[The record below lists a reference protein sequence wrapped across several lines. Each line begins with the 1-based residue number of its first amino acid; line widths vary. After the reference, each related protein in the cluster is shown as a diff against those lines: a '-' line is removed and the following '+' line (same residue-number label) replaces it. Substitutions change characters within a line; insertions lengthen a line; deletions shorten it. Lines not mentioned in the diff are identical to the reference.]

1 MSLVNALTIVTTLKF
16 SVGALA
22 LFKLVL
28 TITVIMSSTVIIM
41 RGSSQLLR
49 AKRCS
54 PHRTIAGTVKR
65 VANPVINM
73 MLMLLTMFV
82 PAALVDNV
90 SKRLCGRFTL
100 AVTTSAMLDNFG
112 SLALAPT
119 LYTLFLR
126 GDGPSAFFV
135 CGKFGGTCSGARKTC
150 SHVIG

>member
-1 MSLVNALTIVTTLKF
+1 MVTTFNF

-28 TITVIMSSTVIIM
+28 TITVIISSTVIII
-41 RGSSQLLR
+41 RGTSELLR

-54 PHRTIAGTVKR
+54 AHRTIAGTVKR
-65 VANPVINM
+65 VAKPVIKII
-73 MLMLLTMFV
+73 LILLTMFV
-82 PAALVDNV
+82 PAVLVDKV

-126 GDGPSAFFV
+126 GDGPSGFLV

-150 SHVIG
+150 SGVIG